1 MLFCDDSLDI
11 ALASQAASPLFAKLS
26 PELRNQIYEY
36 VFTTDEATHKDLET
50 AKSRR
55 PWSDLLL
62 TCQRIFA
69 ESNGI
74 YRVARTAYWREST
87 FYVDRLGKNMLIWL
101 SAQQVVDTL
110 HDQELALVQK
120 VIISCDHRNDL
131 REWHLTARGDSMQ
144 CWIAT
149 TRFADEAKAF
159 SLVGKRTG
167 LYRVIHVLS

>member
-26 PELRNQIYEY
+26 PELRNQVYEY

-50 AKSRR
+50 AKSQR

-110 HDQELALVQK
+110 HDRELALIQK

-144 CWIAT
+144 GWIAT